1 MRIGF
6 GSDIHKLVSGRLLVL
21 GQVSIQSPTGEQAH
35 SDGDVVLHA
44 LADAILGALA
54 RGDLGTHF
62 PDTDEKYK
70 DIVSSYFVKK
80 VVKMMKEDG
89 YQIGNV
95 DISITLEQP
104 KLRPYIA
111 QMRKN
116 IADLLETDV
125 ANVSVK
131 AGTNEGVGPLG
142 KGEAVKAEAIV
153 LLK

>member
-6 GSDIHKLVSGRLLVL
+6 GSDIHKLVSGRPLVL
-21 GQVSIQSPTGEQAH
+21 GQVSIESPTGEQAH
-35 SDGDVVLHA
+35 SDGDVALHA

-70 DIVSSYFVKK
+70 DIASSYFVKE